1 MEPAP
6 MCLSRFQSPP
16 GARFH
21 PPCFSHV
28 TSSSC
33 MLSLPAQ
40 KMVTSLVGISL
51 LLPPF
56 VRMSSL
62 SQCIQVY
69 HQDLVLREILSLAT
83 FYPLFDTL

>member
-6 MCLSRFQSPP
+6 MCLSRFRSPP

-40 KMVTSLVGISL
+40 MVTSLVGISL

-62 SQCIQVY
+62 SQCLQVY
-69 HQDLVLREILSLAT
+69 HQDLFLREILSLAT
-83 FYPLFDTL
+83 FYSLFDTL